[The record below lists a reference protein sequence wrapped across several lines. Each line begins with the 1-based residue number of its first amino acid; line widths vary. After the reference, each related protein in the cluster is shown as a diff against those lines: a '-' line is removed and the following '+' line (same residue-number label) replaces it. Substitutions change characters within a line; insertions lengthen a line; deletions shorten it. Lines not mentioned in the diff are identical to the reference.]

1 MGSKMFS
8 NQSINV
14 RKGDLTKE
22 QTDVIVVCASSKA
35 LLESVLKSGGDAVQ
49 ASYNNGLRKK
59 ATQVIAVAAG
69 GHLRAKEIYFLPW
82 EPNPDETLLCKS
94 LKNFVSNAIEKA
106 ANDNRKSIAFPAIGC
121 GQYGCSI
128 SLVAKTVIEEACR
141 LRTLYPIAI
150 TFIIQPDRTDIYDE
164 FQKQI
169 DLLETSEP
177 SQSLEQPLESP
188 IISVSIGNGIIVVEK
203 GNITTQ
209 KVDVI
214 IGSSSSIVL
223 TQTIIEA
230 AGDEVKTTYETESK
244 RNPNSI
250 LISTPPGQLS
260 CRRIFFLKWKP
271 DADDSILRQS
281 IIDFIWNVIQ
291 NIISCNYTSVA
302 FPAIGCG
309 GYGCSVDI
317 VVKTM
322 VREIKNQL
330 KTRNLSLTVKFVI
343 QPEQQNIY
351 DEFCKQVLASKK
363 ELVEKSVEDQLPT
376 TWEKSTGNQLRF
388 VIISYEGLDKHEIAC
403 GFQSQQCS
411 GCQLQILKKDFDNH
425 MSNCPSMQ
433 IRHTTSG
440 YTTSFMAGGSRN
452 IAFFEQKAS
461 VSVARPN
468 EKFTFFSVAACA
480 AWNDN
485 LQLTITGHRN
495 SIEINTHTEILLF
508 GKPKPILLF
517 WENLDKITLESSG
530 GTAHP
535 MSGGGNWTHVLV
547 AQLTIGPFIDE
558 NTLSWNIT

>member
-35 LLESVLKSGGDAVQ
+35 LLESVLKSGGDTVQ

-59 ATQVIAVAAG
+59 ATQVFAVATG

-82 EPNPDETLLCKS
+82 EPNPDETLLCES

-128 SLVAKTVIEEACR
+128 SLVAKTLIEEACR

-169 DLLETSEP
+169 DLLETLEP

-271 DADDSILRQS
+271 DADNSILRQS

-351 DEFCKQVLASKK
+351 DEFCKQVLASKE

-388 VIISYEGLDKHEIAC
+388 VVSTNSEEYKSV
-403 GFQSQQCS
+403 F
-411 GCQLQILKKDFDNH
+411 KDFNKAMKGKYTEIIKIERIQNERWLLQYLAHSRDFKKRLRIDTEKRLYH
-425 MSNCPSMQ
+425 GCPEKAANSIIQ
-433 IRHTTSG
+433 DCFNRSFAGVNGTAYGVGVYFSSSAIYSHG
-440 YTTSFMAGGSRN
+440 YT
-452 IAFFEQKAS
+452 Q
-461 VSVARPN
+461 PN
-468 EKFTFFSVAACA
+468 ANGE
-480 AWNDN
+480 
-485 LQLTITGHRN
+485 R
-495 SIEINTHTEILLF
+495 
-508 GKPKPILLF
+508 
-517 WENLDKITLESSG
+517 
-530 GTAHP
+530 
-535 MSGGGNWTHVLV
+535 
-547 AQLTIGPFIDE
+547 
-558 NTLSWNIT
+558 

>member
-363 ELVEKSVEDQLPT
+363 SEK
-376 TWEKSTGNQLRF
+376 EKQ
-388 VIISYEGLDKHEIAC
+388 
-403 GFQSQQCS
+403 
-411 GCQLQILKKDFDNH
+411 KK
-425 MSNCPSMQ
+425 
-433 IRHTTSG
+433 I
-440 YTTSFMAGGSRN
+440 
-452 IAFFEQKAS
+452 
-461 VSVARPN
+461 
-468 EKFTFFSVAACA
+468 
-480 AWNDN
+480 
-485 LQLTITGHRN
+485 
-495 SIEINTHTEILLF
+495 
-508 GKPKPILLF
+508 
-517 WENLDKITLESSG
+517 
-530 GTAHP
+530 
-535 MSGGGNWTHVLV
+535 
-547 AQLTIGPFIDE
+547 
-558 NTLSWNIT
+558 

>member
-35 LLESVLKSGGDAVQ
+35 LLESVLKSGGDTVQ

-59 ATQVIAVAAG
+59 ATQVFAVATG

-82 EPNPDETLLCKS
+82 EPNPDETLLCES

-128 SLVAKTVIEEACR
+128 SLVAKTLIEEACR

-169 DLLETSEP
+169 DLLETLEP

-271 DADDSILRQS
+271 DADNSILRQS

-351 DEFCKQVLASKK
+351 DEFCKQVLASKE

-388 VIISYEGLDKHEIAC
+388 VVSTNSDEYKSV
-403 GFQSQQCS
+403 F
-411 GCQLQILKKDFDNH
+411 KDFNKAMKGKYTEIIKIERIQNERWLLQYLAHSRDFKKRLRIDTEKRLYH
-425 MSNCPSMQ
+425 GCPEKAANSIIQ
-433 IRHTTSG
+433 DCFNRSFAGVNGTAYGVGVYFSSSAIYSHG
-440 YTTSFMAGGSRN
+440 YTQPNANGERCMFVSRVLIGKTTKGDSSMKTRPVGFDSTTDGKHIFVTYHDAQA
-452 IAFFEQKAS
+452 IAEY
-461 VSVARPN
+461 
-468 EKFTFFSVAACA
+468 
-480 AWNDN
+480 
-485 LQLTITGHRN
+485 LITY
-495 SIEINTHTEILLF
+495 
-508 GKPKPILLF
+508 K
-517 WENLDKITLESSG
+517 
-530 GTAHP
+530 
-535 MSGGGNWTHVLV
+535 
-547 AQLTIGPFIDE
+547 
-558 NTLSWNIT
+558 